1 MRVQNAAC
9 GGVLEENPSPLST
22 GHMRVQN
29 GAVRRRSGGE
39 PIAFRQEYASTER
52 RLRRRSGG
60 EPIASFHRTYAS
72 TERRRKAPFWRRTHR
87 LSTGICEYRTPPAAA
102 FWRRTHRLFPQDICE
117 YRTAP

>member
-39 PIAFRQEYASTER
+39 PIALRQEYASTER

-72 TERRRKAPFWRRTHR
+72 TERRRKAPFWRRTHLFASVMR
-87 LSTGICEYRTPPAAA
+87 VQNGAADAVLEEKYQDGSSPAST
-102 FWRRTHRLFPQDICE
+102 
-117 YRTAP
+117 